1 MPGLDDMYIENAII
15 YCFGENAFNF
25 IANLSEQPKTMEI
38 HFLIAKTMSYLA
50 QGSKMTIAEYQKA
63 IQMAQEQG
71 RDDMLQQ
78 IYLQQALSCFG
89 NGVFPFVRS
98 ANKDEAL
105 KAIERYMKLDD
116 SNARVLAY
124 LGVVRAEMQNNKGAI
139 EAFQKS
145 LELNKKDYEVGITLL
160 RTLFK
165 MKDYEGMML
174 QIDHYG
180 IPTVGSWLRESD
192 KFDEHREILHAARAV
207 NKVDRVLECYER
219 EIQNIQ
225 LSDDDLNE
233 VKDADPVKTAQQTLL
248 RRKVRIA
255 VSSMFRV
262 YLGWLRLETLGQP
275 DEAFELWKT
284 SFFQRSEFFNL
295 GNLASSRFTANIIPY
310 FFVRFSQLIYEKA
323 LGPDPAVSDGMIL
336 HLEHLQRR
344 KKVFQQLDKFS
355 FAGANLRPVDLL
367 LSKLYLKH
375 GRKDEA
381 RKILNDQFQNAMDIL
396 EDDFFRNDRYGY
408 DALATLLFLNGQL
421 EKAEL
426 AMALKR
432 FFVMEFDVESE
443 DRKDDAPE
451 RAQESLDISDAERKD
466 GESEVQERLPDKEDG
481 DVSTILDNG
490 YDSESNWY
498 RIFCAG
504 GYYCPYEPSPIPYHA
519 TVYTCTTCANMNFC
533 QSCYDDLRKETN
545 QRKMFVCSPKHDFIK
560 TPPEGLEIIKVEG
573 ETDMLITLNGKTV
586 SSVDWL
592 ADVRKEWKTGL
603 CFKS

>member
-1 MPGLDDMYIENAII
+1 MFEYTGKPTII
-15 YCFGENAFNF
+15 YCIDENAFNF
-25 IANLSEQPKTMEI
+25 IANLSEQPKTMEM

-50 QGSKMTIAEYQKA
+50 PGSKMQIAEYQKA

-71 RDDMLQQ
+71 RDDVLQQ
-78 IYLQQALSCFG
+78 IYLQQALSFFDDG
-89 NGVFPFVRS
+89 EFPFDLGTR
-98 ANKDEAL
+98 KEEEAL
-105 KAIERYMKLDD
+105 TAIERYMKLDD
-116 SNARVLAY
+116 SNAKVLAC
-124 LGVVRAEMQNNKGAI
+124 LGVVRAKMQNKKGAI

-145 LELNKKDYEVGITLL
+145 LELNKKDYKVGIALL

-174 QIDHYG
+174 QIGYYG
-180 IPTVGSWLRESD
+180 IPTVGSWLRESNS
-192 KFDEHREILHAARAV
+192 FDEHREILHAARAV

-219 EIQNIQ
+219 EIRNIQ

-233 VKDADPVKTAQQTLL
+233 AKDTDPVKTAQQTLR

-262 YLGWLRLETLGQP
+262 YLGWLHLETLGQP
-275 DEAFELWKT
+275 DKAFELWKT

-295 GNLASSRFTANIIPY
+295 GNLTISKFTTDIIPY

-323 LGPDPAVSDGMIL
+323 LDPDPAVSDGMIL

-344 KKVFQQLDKFS
+344 KKVFQQLDRFS
-355 FAGANLRPVDLL
+355 FAGANLRPVDLFL
-367 LSKLYLKH
+367 AKLYLKH
-375 GRKDEA
+375 GRKDDA
-381 RKILNDQFQNAMDIL
+381 GKILNDQFQTAMDIL
-396 EDDFFRNDRYGY
+396 EDEVFLNDGYGY

-432 FFVMEFDVESE
+432 FFVMGFDVESK
-443 DRKDDAPE
+443 DRKADAPE
-451 RAQESLDISDAERKD
+451 RTQENLDISDAERKD
-466 GESEVQERLPDKEDG
+466 GDSEVQECLPDKQDD

-490 YDSESNWY
+490 YDYDSSWY
-498 RIFCAG
+498 RILCAG

-519 TVYTCTTCANMNFC
+519 TIYTCTTCANTSFC
-533 QSCYDDLRKETN
+533 EACYDDLRKETN

-560 TPPEGLEIIKVEG
+560 TPPEGLEKIKVEG
-573 ETDMLITLNGKTV
+573 EISMITMNGKTV

-592 ADVRKEWKTGL
+592 ADVRKGWKTGL